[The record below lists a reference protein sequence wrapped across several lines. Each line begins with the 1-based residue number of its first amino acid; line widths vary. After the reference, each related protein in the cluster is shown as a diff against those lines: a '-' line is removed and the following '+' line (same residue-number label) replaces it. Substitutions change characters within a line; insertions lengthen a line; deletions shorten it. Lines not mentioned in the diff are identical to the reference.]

1 MGGSFKQC
9 RNKTQSS
16 LPHHHPQRE
25 GRHRM
30 LYFNIQRTEKY
41 SIAMCYIFNG
51 VRCRLKA
58 IVKIQ
63 MHYNK
68 FM

>member
-41 SIAMCYIFNG
+41 SIAN
-51 VRCRLKA
+51 A
-58 IVKIQ
+58 ISHVLILTAEGDDIS
-63 MHYNK
+63 M
-68 FM
+68 